1 MQALPATNDPTKAK
15 AQLQQ
20 QNAQARALVLQK
32 SFPMIQQ
39 INAQTL
45 QPAAQNVV
53 SIPPVNVGLL
63 TGFLIRLSALIT
75 NPAAGSSLLT
85 LTAQGPAN
93 LLQNVIFTDL
103 QNYQR
108 INTSGWH
115 LSALASLRQ
124 GSPFESSTPTDS
136 PMGYGSNWP
145 VIKAPTTIATN
156 TSATVYMFY
165 WIPLAYS
172 EDDLTG
178 SIYANVVNAT
188 MNLQLTFAQAATAVV
203 SNTSD
208 PTLAVY
214 QGAGAV
220 VGVTI
225 TNLTIQVYQYYRDQL
240 PMSDRGPI
248 LPPIDLNTMYEL
260 KNTVFTALVPA
271 QDFYMQYSNFRHF
284 LSTILIFD
292 NQAAGVYPAAGSDI
306 NYFSFRSANATD
318 LRRAD
323 PFTWKSIERKLLTTD
338 APLGMYMFDTRKK
351 PIYTTQVGNM
361 ALVVQPSTVNAG
373 CNIPT
378 GWEMLAN
385 ISNLMNA
392 SSLASS

>member
-53 SIPPVNVGLL
+53 SIPPVNVGLI
-63 TGFLIRLSALIT
+63 TGFLIRLTALIT

-108 INTSGWH
+108 INTTGWH

-124 GSPFESSTPTDS
+124 GGPFESSTPTDS

-145 VIKAPTTIATN
+145 VIKAPATIAAN
-156 TSATVYMFY
+156 TSATIYMYY

-203 SNTSD
+203 ANTAD
-208 PTLAVY
+208 PTLAIY

-220 VGVTI
+220 AGVTI
-225 TNLTIQVYQYYRDQL
+225 TNLSLQVYQYYRDQL

-292 NQAAGVYPAAGSDI
+292 NQNAGVYPAAGSDI

-323 PFTWKSIERKLLTTD
+323 PFTWKSLERKLITTD

-361 ALVVQPSTVNAG
+361 ALVVQPSVVNAG

-385 ISNLMNA
+385 ISNLMQA